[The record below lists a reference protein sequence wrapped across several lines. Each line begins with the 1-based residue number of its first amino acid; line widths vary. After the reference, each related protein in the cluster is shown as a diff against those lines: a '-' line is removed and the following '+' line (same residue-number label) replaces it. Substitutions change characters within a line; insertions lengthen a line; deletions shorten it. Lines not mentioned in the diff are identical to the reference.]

1 MFYITSTPTMANA
14 LRRSI
19 GQLQSELV
27 RGQKELSTGIVSDL
41 GEALGVETGRDYAL
55 AVNREDIQAVTAT
68 NKLVGARLDSTL
80 TALSSLASD
89 AKALRATLILA
100 RTDRGNP
107 AAIETQARHALGA
120 FISTLNGSDG
130 ASHIFGGINADG
142 PPIGDY
148 FATPASANKQALDA
162 AFLGAFGMSQSSGG
176 LASIGES
183 DMRAFL
189 SGSMADLFSTANWT
203 ADWSKA
209 SDQPLQSRISM
220 SLTIE
225 SSVTANDPA
234 LRKLAMGYT
243 MLSDLGLQELSGPA
257 YDAVLATATEYI
269 DGAISGL
276 TQTQALAGVMQ
287 NSVRSANQTMS
298 IQQVFFESQIRT
310 LEYVDAAEAAT
321 RVNSLMTQIEAAYT
335 LTSRLNRLT
344 LSNYL

>member
-1 MFYITSTPTMANA
+1 M
-14 LRRSI
+14 
-19 GQLQSELV
+19 
-27 RGQKELSTGIVSDL
+27 
-41 GEALGVETGRDYAL
+41 ETGRDYAL
-55 AVNREDIQAVTAT
+55 AVNREDIQAVTVT
-68 NKLVGARLDSTL
+68 NKLVDSRLEATL

-89 AKALRATLILA
+89 AKDLRATLILA
-100 RTDRGNP
+100 RTDRGNSD
-107 AAIETQARHALGA
+107 AIETQARQALGV

-189 SGSMADLFSTANWT
+189 SGPMADLFSTTNWT

-209 SDQPLQSRISM
+209 SDQPVQSRISM

-225 SSVTANDPA
+225 LSVTANDPA

-287 NSVRSANQTMS
+287 SSVRSANQTMS
-298 IQQVFFESQIRT
+298 I
-310 LEYVDAAEAAT
+310 
-321 RVNSLMTQIEAAYT
+321 
-335 LTSRLNRLT
+335 
-344 LSNYL
+344 